1 MRRKTILLLS
11 DSLTVVGAWYD
22 EKSTMEQEKKTSLYN
37 VSH

>member
-22 EKSTMEQEKKTSLYN
+22 EKSTMEQEKTSLYN